1 MGFLSNLRQILQVLQ
16 QILVVLKETNLTLAA
31 LLVLLKSED
40 QVSGITV
47 KEGPMKS
54 NCKVSIVKSSASPK
68 RKASK
73 GDPAAAPGTF
83 VLQDAGT
90 GTFTV
95 FGTDATPG
103 DLVDISAVA
112 SLTPAPT
119 SDNPALTVSAPT
131 GMAVTISAPAT
142 GSGTGNVTFT
152 ATWNDGSVGPFTFVA
167 AVTYNGGAITGISV
181 VQS

>member
-1 MGFLSNLRQILQVLQ
+1 MGILNYLRAILTALQAILCVLR
-16 QILVVLKETNLTLAA
+16 ETNVTLAA
-31 LLVLLKSED
+31 LLALLKSED
-40 QVSGITV
+40 QISGITV
-47 KEGPMKS
+47 KENEMTKCVCTVSKS
-54 NCKVSIVKSSASPK
+54 TASPK

-73 GDPAAAPGTF
+73 AGPVLTPGTF

-103 DLVDISAVA
+103 DTVDISSVA
-112 SLTPAPT
+112 TLTPAPT
-119 SDNPALTVSAPT
+119 SDNPSLTVSAPT

-167 AVTYNGGAITGISV
+167 KITYSGGAITGITV